1 MNLRN
6 ESGNEDA
13 LAQTAEALTQSFAN
27 SFVTPLRAQTT
38 CRALHGV
45 TYVR

>member
-1 MNLRN
+1 MSFRD

-13 LAQTAEALTQSFAN
+13 LTQTAEALTQSFAN
-27 SFVTPLRAQTT
+27 SFVTPLRAQTA